1 MYEIIL
7 YLLRRFLLWHTLLQM
22 LAFLVVHVKVSARQA
37 LSAQGTAFMLLMLT
51 LASTAVHAQ
60 VHARQVLSRKADL
73 DQNGLKKEDVPL
85 VHPLFIYCAGFKL
98 NEGSPWHSAG

>member
-73 DQNGLKKEDVPL
+73 DQNGLKKRGCTFGTSSFHL
-85 VHPLFIYCAGFKL
+85 LCGF
-98 NEGSPWHSAG
+98 